1 VSIDESDCF
10 RNENT
15 DSIRYFSLYALQ
27 HFYLPSPVHSR
38 FINKAV
44 LHRYMGV
51 GGVRIEDDILITSK
65 GYENLTT
72 APKGDAMFE
81 FIRGYGSTTNPAQR
95 SSGLPPKEETGP
107 RLFRA
112 PGCPP
117 RTMPSRPRQPRRAA
131 TAPNDTTQEH
141 RISNDRCNHALNFKR
156 SMTTDER
163 VQHWRQSRQQHSP
176 ERSPNSQGHQ
186 QTICGATTPSVKHVV
201 MGGDPSHTSQTSG
214 LADCADCA
222 ILAQTLCRLRQNL
235 AASRQGSP
243 SNVKQ
248 LRDALPIAD
257 RTLPLSRTAG
267 TTVHNG
273 PEAVSNARICPLN
286 TTRQHHNNGNSN
298 NDRRLSAAPDQTH
311 PPATNILSSAYVAP
325 QSLYSSPLQ
334 FRNKV
339 SFNDVV
345 RAPNG
350 KDPEAYYRGHE
361 HCEPALPRN
370 EILGRQD
377 LLENDLHY
385 GGFQGYPTSRT
396 KLSMPLSTHISKTQ
410 EQRRLSNQ
418 TDDRDW
424 MA

>member
-1 VSIDESDCF
+1 M
-10 RNENT
+10 NENT
-15 DSIRYFSLYALQ
+15 DSLRYFSLYALQ

-81 FIRGYGSTTNPAQR
+81 IIRGSRSTTHQAQR
-95 SSGLPPKEETGP
+95 SGGLPPKEETEP
-107 RLFRA
+107 RLLRA

-117 RTMPSRPRQPRRAA
+117 RTMPSRPGQPRRAA

-141 RISNDRCNHALNFKR
+141 RTSNDRRNHALNFKR

-163 VQHWRQSRQQHSP
+163 VQHWRRSRQQHSP
-176 ERSPNSQGHQ
+176 ERSSDSQDHQ
-186 QTICGATTPSVKHVV
+186 QTICGGSTRSVKHIV
-201 MGGDPSHTSQTSG
+201 MGSGPSHTSETSG

-235 AASRQGSP
+235 AASRQSSP
-243 SNVKQ
+243 SDAQQ
-248 LRDALPIAD
+248 LRDMLPIVD
-257 RTLPLSRTAG
+257 RTLPLPHTSG

-273 PEAVSNARICPLN
+273 PEAVPNARVCPLN
-286 TTRQHHNNGNSN
+286 ATRQHHNNDNSN
-298 NDRRLSAAPDQTH
+298 NHRRLSATPEQ
-311 PPATNILSSAYVAP
+311 PCLPGTNILSSARVVP
-325 QSLYSSPLQ
+325 QSLYTNPLQ
-334 FRNKV
+334 FRTKV
-339 SFNDVV
+339 SFEDVV
-345 RAPNG
+345 HAPNG

-361 HCEPALPRN
+361 HCKSALPRN
-370 EILGRQD
+370 EISGRQD
-377 LLENDLHY
+377 LLENDRHY
-385 GGFQGYPTSRT
+385 GVFQGYPTL
-396 KLSMPLSTHISKTQ
+396 KIKQPMPLSTHISKPQ
-410 EQRRLSNQ
+410 EQRRLSNH